1 MLLSELQELYAPEL
15 HGSTWM
21 DDAAAS
27 AADAGVQVID
37 DVADD
42 APEALADHTAA
53 LTTDLVRQYLNDAG
67 RHALLT
73 KEDEADL
80 AKRYQAGLAADEL
93 MASKEDPLTRAR
105 KARMRNI
112 SRDGARA
119 KERMVQANLR
129 LVVPQARKFS
139 GRDLDFIELI
149 QEGNLGLL
157 RAVEKFDHTKG
168 YKFSTYAVWW
178 IRQALQ
184 RGVASKGRTIR
195 VPAHVWELYG
205 KLRSAELRLRQQ
217 KGGDPTEEEIAEEV
231 GLTAVR
237 VREVREA
244 MQELVSLDR
253 PIGEDGDATMG
264 DLIADAGVRRPGRD
278 RARGRRDVA
287 DQRRAGRPRRAR
299 ADHPGAALRPRRRG
313 AADARGDRRPL
324 RADPRAHPP
333 DAEPR
338 AGQAA
343 SPLAR
348 AQPVRVC
355 STCSTAPPDPT
366 HRTSARRAPPV
377 RSRPGRRVRV
387 GPSTTRTRP
396 LAARRRRR
404 SSSSCRPVA
413 SALVALWPR
422 ADALP

>member
-1 MLLSELQELYAPEL
+1 MNATELPTAEVAVEELLERSSERGYVLLSELQDLHIPEI
-15 HGSTWM
+15 HGDTWV
-21 DDAAAS
+21 DDAIVTAT
-27 AADAGVQVID
+27 DQGVQVID

-42 APEALADHTAA
+42 VPEEVGDASAA

-80 AKRYQAGLAADEL
+80 AKRYQAGLSAEVFL
-93 MASKEDPLTRAR
+93 KEQGSELTRAR
-105 KARMRNI
+105 KARLRQI
-112 SRDGARA
+112 ARDGERA

-205 KLRSAELRLRQQ
+205 KLRAAELRLRQQ
-217 KGGDPTEEEIAEEV
+217 KGGDPTEDEVAEEV
-231 GLTAVR
+231 GLTVER
-237 VREVREA
+237 VREVRDA

-264 DLIADAGVRRPGRD
+264 DLIADAQQLDPADTALEGDALSQIDAALNALDDRERIILVLRFGLGGQEPQTLEEIGAHFGLTRERIRQMQNRALAKLRHPSRAHNLSGLLDVLD
-278 RARGRRDVA
+278 RAA
-287 DQRRAGRPRRAR
+287 
-299 ADHPGAALRPRRRG
+299 
-313 AADARGDRRPL
+313 
-324 RADPRAHPP
+324 
-333 DAEPR
+333 
-338 AGQAA
+338 
-343 SPLAR
+343 
-348 AQPVRVC
+348 
-355 STCSTAPPDPT
+355 
-366 HRTSARRAPPV
+366 
-377 RSRPGRRVRV
+377 
-387 GPSTTRTRP
+387 
-396 LAARRRRR
+396 
-404 SSSSCRPVA
+404 
-413 SALVALWPR
+413 
-422 ADALP
+422 

>member
-1 MLLSELQELYAPEL
+1 VNPVELPTAEVAVEELLERSAERGYVLLSELQELYVPEL
-15 HGSTWM
+15 HGSTWI
-21 DDAAAS
+21 DDAVTTAR
-27 AADAGVQVID
+27 DGGVQLID

-42 APEALADHTAA
+42 APEALIDHTAA

-80 AKRYQAGLAADEL
+80 AKRYQAGLAADVML
-93 MASKEDPLTRAR
+93 KPKDVTRAR
-105 KARMRNI
+105 KARLRVI
-112 SRDGARA
+112 SRDGAKA

-217 KGGDPTEEEIAEEV
+217 KGGDPSEEEIAEEV
-231 GLTAVR
+231 GLTATR

-264 DLIADAGVRRPGRD
+264 DLIADTGVVDPADTALEGDAMSQIEAALDDLDEREKLILVLRFGLGGEEPQTLEEIGAHFGLTRERIRQMQNRALAKLRHPSRAHNLSGLLDVLD
-278 RARGRRDVA
+278 RAA
-287 DQRRAGRPRRAR
+287 
-299 ADHPGAALRPRRRG
+299 
-313 AADARGDRRPL
+313 
-324 RADPRAHPP
+324 
-333 DAEPR
+333 
-338 AGQAA
+338 
-343 SPLAR
+343 
-348 AQPVRVC
+348 
-355 STCSTAPPDPT
+355 
-366 HRTSARRAPPV
+366 
-377 RSRPGRRVRV
+377 
-387 GPSTTRTRP
+387 
-396 LAARRRRR
+396 
-404 SSSSCRPVA
+404 
-413 SALVALWPR
+413 
-422 ADALP
+422 

>member
-1 MLLSELQELYAPEL
+1 METIDLPTAEVAVEELIERSAERGYVLLSELQTLHQPEL
-15 HGSTWM
+15 HGDTWI
-21 DDAAAS
+21 DAAI
-27 AADAGVQVID
+27 DTVTDRGIEIID

-42 APEALADHTAA
+42 TPDHVMADASAA

-80 AKRYQAGLAADEL
+80 AKRYQAGMAAEEL
-93 MASKEDPLTRAR
+93 LKLHAETLTRATKTR
-105 KARMRNI
+105 LRSV

-195 VPAHVWELYG
+195 VPAHVWEMYG
-205 KLRSAELRLRQQ
+205 KLRAAELRLRQQ
-217 KGGDPTEEEIAEEV
+217 KGGDPSEAELAEEV
-231 GLTAVR
+231 GLSVVR

-253 PIGEDGDATMG
+253 PIGEDGDASMG
-264 DLIADAGVRRPGRD
+264 DLIADTSQIDPAQTALQADVHDQIERALGALDERERIILSLRFGLGGQEPETLEEIGAHFGLTRERIRQMQNRALAKLRHPSRSHSLAGLLDVLD
-278 RARGRRDVA
+278 RAA
-287 DQRRAGRPRRAR
+287 
-299 ADHPGAALRPRRRG
+299 
-313 AADARGDRRPL
+313 
-324 RADPRAHPP
+324 
-333 DAEPR
+333 
-338 AGQAA
+338 
-343 SPLAR
+343 
-348 AQPVRVC
+348 
-355 STCSTAPPDPT
+355 
-366 HRTSARRAPPV
+366 
-377 RSRPGRRVRV
+377 
-387 GPSTTRTRP
+387 
-396 LAARRRRR
+396 
-404 SSSSCRPVA
+404 
-413 SALVALWPR
+413 
-422 ADALP
+422 

>member
-1 MLLSELQELYAPEL
+1 VNPTDLPTAEVAVEELLERSGERGYVLLSELQELHVPEL
-15 HGSTWM
+15 HGAHWV
-21 DDAAAS
+21 DDAIVTAG
-27 AADAGVQVID
+27 DQGVQIID

-42 APEALADHTAA
+42 APEEVAAADSSAA

-80 AKRYQAGLAADEL
+80 AKRYQAGMAADAL
-93 MASKEDPLTRAR
+93 LKEHGKQLTRAK
-105 KARMRNI
+105 KARMRSI
-112 SRDGARA
+112 SRDGERA
-119 KERMVQANLR
+119 KEAMVQANLR

-205 KLRSAELRLRQQ
+205 KLRAAELRLRQQ

-231 GLTAVR
+231 GLTADR
-237 VREVREA
+237 VREVRDA

-264 DLIADAGVRRPGRD
+264 DLIADSDQIDPAETALEGDALSQIDAALQALEDRERIILVLRFGLGGQEPQTLEEIGEYFGLTRERIRQMQNRALAKLRHPSRAHNLSGLLDVLD
-278 RARGRRDVA
+278 RAA
-287 DQRRAGRPRRAR
+287 
-299 ADHPGAALRPRRRG
+299 
-313 AADARGDRRPL
+313 
-324 RADPRAHPP
+324 
-333 DAEPR
+333 
-338 AGQAA
+338 
-343 SPLAR
+343 
-348 AQPVRVC
+348 
-355 STCSTAPPDPT
+355 
-366 HRTSARRAPPV
+366 
-377 RSRPGRRVRV
+377 
-387 GPSTTRTRP
+387 
-396 LAARRRRR
+396 
-404 SSSSCRPVA
+404 
-413 SALVALWPR
+413 
-422 ADALP
+422 

>member
-1 MLLSELQELYAPEL
+1 METIDLPTAEVAVEALIERSAERGYVLLSELQTLHQPEL
-15 HGSTWM
+15 HGDTWM
-21 DDAAAS
+21 DAAIDAVT
-27 AADAGVQVID
+27 DRGIEIID

-42 APEALADHTAA
+42 TPPHVAADASAA

-80 AKRYQAGLAADEL
+80 AKRYQAGMAADQLLKLHAET
-93 MASKEDPLTRAR
+93 LTRTTKTR
-105 KARMRNI
+105 LRSI
-112 SRDGARA
+112 SRDGARS

-195 VPAHVWELYG
+195 VPAHVWEMYG
-205 KLRSAELRLRQQ
+205 KLRAAELRLRQQ
-217 KGGDPTEEEIAEEV
+217 KGGDPSEAELAEDV
-231 GLTAVR
+231 GLTVAR

-253 PIGEDGDATMG
+253 PIGEDGDASMG
-264 DLIADAGVRRPGRD
+264 DLIADTSQVDPAHTALKADVYEQIERALGALDERERIILSLRFGLGGQEPETLEEIGAHFGLTRERIRQMQNRALAKLRHPSRSHSLAGLLDVLD
-278 RARGRRDVA
+278 RAA
-287 DQRRAGRPRRAR
+287 
-299 ADHPGAALRPRRRG
+299 
-313 AADARGDRRPL
+313 
-324 RADPRAHPP
+324 
-333 DAEPR
+333 
-338 AGQAA
+338 
-343 SPLAR
+343 
-348 AQPVRVC
+348 
-355 STCSTAPPDPT
+355 
-366 HRTSARRAPPV
+366 
-377 RSRPGRRVRV
+377 
-387 GPSTTRTRP
+387 
-396 LAARRRRR
+396 
-404 SSSSCRPVA
+404 
-413 SALVALWPR
+413 
-422 ADALP
+422 

>member
-1 MLLSELQELYAPEL
+1 MNRTDLPTAEVAVEELLERSSERGYVLLSELQELHVPEL
-15 HGSTWM
+15 HGDNWIEDVITE
-21 DDAAAS
+21 AR
-27 AADAGVQVID
+27 GQELQVID

-42 APEALADHTAA
+42 APEEVIDHSSA

-67 RHALLT
+67 KHALLT

-80 AKRYQAGLAADEL
+80 AKRYQAGLAADR
-93 MASKEDPLTRAR
+93 MVREDSSLTRSR
-105 KARMRNI
+105 KARLRQI
-112 SRDGARA
+112 GRDGERS

-205 KLRSAELRLRQQ
+205 KLRAAELRLRQQ
-217 KGGDPTEEEIAEEV
+217 KGGDPTEDEVAEEI
-231 GLTAVR
+231 GLTAQR
-237 VREVREA
+237 VREVRDA

-264 DLIADAGVRRPGRD
+264 DLIADQSGVDPADTALEGDAMSQIDAALSELDERERIILVLRFGLHGEEPMTLEEIGEHFGLTRERIRQMQNRALAKLRHPSRAHNLSGLLDVLD
-278 RARGRRDVA
+278 RAA
-287 DQRRAGRPRRAR
+287 
-299 ADHPGAALRPRRRG
+299 
-313 AADARGDRRPL
+313 
-324 RADPRAHPP
+324 
-333 DAEPR
+333 
-338 AGQAA
+338 
-343 SPLAR
+343 
-348 AQPVRVC
+348 
-355 STCSTAPPDPT
+355 
-366 HRTSARRAPPV
+366 
-377 RSRPGRRVRV
+377 
-387 GPSTTRTRP
+387 
-396 LAARRRRR
+396 
-404 SSSSCRPVA
+404 
-413 SALVALWPR
+413 
-422 ADALP
+422 

>member
-1 MLLSELQELYAPEL
+1 MSSTDLPTAEVAVQELLERSEERGYVLLSELQDLRQPDL
-15 HGSTWM
+15 HDEDWVDNAIS
-21 DDAAAS
+21 S
-27 AADAGVQVID
+27 ARSEGLEVID

-42 APEALADHTAA
+42 APEETLVPTQ

-80 AKRYQAGLAADEL
+80 AKRYQAGLHADRML
-93 MASKEDPLTRAR
+93 SDRDDLTPKRRAQLQ
-105 KARMRNI
+105 MI
-112 SRDGARA
+112 SRDGARS

-184 RGVASKGRTIR
+184 RGVASKARTIR

-205 KLRSAELRLRQQ
+205 KLRAAELRLRQS
-217 KGGDPTEEEIAEEV
+217 KGSDPTEEEIAAEV
-231 GLTAVR
+231 DLTPER

-244 MQELVSLDR
+244 MQDLVSLDR

-264 DLIADAGVRRPGRD
+264 DLIADADSVDPADTAQEVDALSQIEAALDALDERERIILILRFGLNGEEPQTLEQIGEHFGLTRERIRQMQNRALAKLRHPSRAHNLTGLLSVLD
-278 RARGRRDVA
+278 RAA
-287 DQRRAGRPRRAR
+287 
-299 ADHPGAALRPRRRG
+299 
-313 AADARGDRRPL
+313 
-324 RADPRAHPP
+324 
-333 DAEPR
+333 
-338 AGQAA
+338 
-343 SPLAR
+343 
-348 AQPVRVC
+348 
-355 STCSTAPPDPT
+355 
-366 HRTSARRAPPV
+366 
-377 RSRPGRRVRV
+377 
-387 GPSTTRTRP
+387 
-396 LAARRRRR
+396 
-404 SSSSCRPVA
+404 
-413 SALVALWPR
+413 
-422 ADALP
+422 

>member
-1 MLLSELQELYAPEL
+1 MPSTVEIATPIEQINLLGAEQYAAPEYFL
-15 HGSTWM
+15 SDAGTSRSDIFSLGVIVYQMLSGKLPYGAAVPRTRTRAAQRKLAYTSVLNDEREIPAWV
-21 DDAAAS
+21 DDAIRTVR
-27 AADAGVQVID
+27 DRGLEVID

-42 APEALADHTAA
+42 VPEEVVDHSGAM
-53 LTTDLVRQYLNDAG
+53 TTDLVRQYLNDAG
-67 RHALLT
+67 RHSLLT

-80 AKRYQAGLAADEL
+80 AKRYQAGLAADAML
-93 MASKEDPLTRAR
+93 ATRDDLTRTK
-105 KARMRNI
+105 KARLKMI

-205 KLRSAELRLRQQ
+205 KLRAAELRLRQA
-217 KGGDPTEEEIAEEV
+217 KGGDPTDAEVAEEV
-231 GLTAVR
+231 GLTAER
-237 VREVREA
+237 VREVRDA

-264 DLIADAGVRRPGRD
+264 DLIPDAAVVDPADTALEGDAVVAG
-278 RARGRRDVA
+278 ASSL
-287 DQRRAGRPRRAR
+287 QIESPRKIEVKIAVFQTQR
-299 ADHPGAALRPRRRG
+299 ADLQGILL
-313 AADARGDRRPL
+313 DL
-324 RADPRAHPP
+324 SL
-333 DAEPR
+333 E
-338 AGQAA
+338 
-343 SPLAR
+343 L
-348 AQPVRVC
+348 
-355 STCSTAPPDPT
+355 
-366 HRTSARRAPPV
+366 
-377 RSRPGRRVRV
+377 
-387 GPSTTRTRP
+387 
-396 LAARRRRR
+396 
-404 SSSSCRPVA
+404 
-413 SALVALWPR
+413 
-422 ADALP
+422 

>member
-1 MLLSELQELYAPEL
+1 MSTDQLPSADVALAELIDRSSERGFVLRTEIEELSLPDF
-15 HGSTWM
+15 HGDSWI
-21 DDAAAS
+21 DDAME
-27 AADAGVQVID
+27 DVRRAGLDLID
-37 DVADD
+37 DVADE
-42 APEALADHTAA
+42 APEHIAEYTGA

-67 RHALLT
+67 RHELLT

-93 MASKEDPLTRAR
+93 LRDRERTFTKRRKGQLEAMRHNGEMSKEA
-105 KARMRNI
+105 
-112 SRDGARA
+112 
-119 KERMVQANLR
+119 MVQANLR

-205 KLRSAELRLRQQ
+205 KVRAAELRLRQQ
-217 KGGDPTEEEIAEEV
+217 KGGDPSEEELAEEV
-231 GLTAVR
+231 GLTAQR

-264 DLIADAGVRRPGRD
+264 DMIADRGSIDPVATALEGDALSQIEQALSGLED
-278 RARGRRDVA
+278 RERTILMLRFGLGGEEPKTLEEIGEHFGLTRERIR
-287 DQRRAGRPRRAR
+287 QMQNRALAKLR
-299 ADHPGAALRPRRRG
+299 HPS
-313 AADARGDRRPL
+313 
-324 RADPRAHPP
+324 RAHTLAGLLDVLG
-333 DAEPR
+333 DA
-338 AGQAA
+338 A
-343 SPLAR
+343 
-348 AQPVRVC
+348 
-355 STCSTAPPDPT
+355 
-366 HRTSARRAPPV
+366 
-377 RSRPGRRVRV
+377 
-387 GPSTTRTRP
+387 
-396 LAARRRRR
+396 
-404 SSSSCRPVA
+404 
-413 SALVALWPR
+413 
-422 ADALP
+422 

>member
-1 MLLSELQELYAPEL
+1 MNPVELPTAEIAVEELLERSSERGFVLLSELQELYVPEL
-15 HGSTWM
+15 HGQTWI
-21 DDAAAS
+21 DDAITS
-27 AADAGVQVID
+27 ARDAGVQVID

-42 APEALADHTAA
+42 APEALADPTAA

-80 AKRYQAGLAADEL
+80 AKRYQAGLAADEML
-93 MASKEDPLTRAR
+93 KEKAGPLTRAR
-105 KARMRNI
+105 KARLRTI
-112 SRDGARA
+112 SRDGAKA

-217 KGGDPTEEEIAEEV
+217 KGGDPTEEEIAAEV
-231 GLTAVR
+231 GLTATR

-264 DLIADAGVRRPGRD
+264 DLIADTGVVDPADTALEGDAMAQIEAALDALDDRERIILVLRFGLGGEEPQTLEEIGAHFGLTRERIRQMQNRALAKLRHPSRAHNLSGLLDVLD
-278 RARGRRDVA
+278 RAA
-287 DQRRAGRPRRAR
+287 
-299 ADHPGAALRPRRRG
+299 
-313 AADARGDRRPL
+313 
-324 RADPRAHPP
+324 
-333 DAEPR
+333 
-338 AGQAA
+338 
-343 SPLAR
+343 
-348 AQPVRVC
+348 
-355 STCSTAPPDPT
+355 
-366 HRTSARRAPPV
+366 
-377 RSRPGRRVRV
+377 
-387 GPSTTRTRP
+387 
-396 LAARRRRR
+396 
-404 SSSSCRPVA
+404 
-413 SALVALWPR
+413 
-422 ADALP
+422 

>member
-1 MLLSELQELYAPEL
+1 MNTTDLPTAEVAVEELLERSSERGYVLLSELQELHVPEL
-15 HGSTWM
+15 HGDAWV
-21 DDAAAS
+21 DDVI
-27 AADAGVQVID
+27 GEVRNQGLEVID

-42 APEALADHTAA
+42 APEDVIDHSAA

-67 RHALLT
+67 KHALLT

-80 AKRYQAGLAADEL
+80 AKRYQAGLAADKML
-93 MASKEDPLTRAR
+93 KDLQNLTRAR
-105 KARMRNI
+105 KTRLRSI
-112 SRDGARA
+112 SRDGERS

-205 KLRSAELRLRQQ
+205 KLRAAELRLRQQ
-217 KGGDPTEEEIAEEV
+217 KGGDPTEEEVAEEV
-231 GLTAVR
+231 GLTAQR
-237 VREVREA
+237 VREVRDA

-264 DLIADAGVRRPGRD
+264 DLIADASGIDPADTALEGDALGQIEAALKELDDRERIILVLRFGLHGEEPMTLEEIGEHFGLTRERIRQMQNRALAKLRHPSRAHNLAGLLDVLD
-278 RARGRRDVA
+278 RAA
-287 DQRRAGRPRRAR
+287 
-299 ADHPGAALRPRRRG
+299 
-313 AADARGDRRPL
+313 
-324 RADPRAHPP
+324 
-333 DAEPR
+333 
-338 AGQAA
+338 
-343 SPLAR
+343 
-348 AQPVRVC
+348 
-355 STCSTAPPDPT
+355 
-366 HRTSARRAPPV
+366 
-377 RSRPGRRVRV
+377 
-387 GPSTTRTRP
+387 
-396 LAARRRRR
+396 
-404 SSSSCRPVA
+404 
-413 SALVALWPR
+413 
-422 ADALP
+422 

>member
-1 MLLSELQELYAPEL
+1 MNPTDLPTAELAVEELLERSAERGFVLLSELQLLHTPEL
-15 HGSTWM
+15 LGDTWVE
-21 DDAAAS
+21 DTITEIRAQ
-27 AADAGVQVID
+27 GVEIID

-42 APEALADHTAA
+42 APEHVVAADQSAA

-67 RHALLT
+67 RHDLLT

-80 AKRYQAGLAADEL
+80 AKRYQAGMSADQLLREFG
-93 MASKEDPLTRAR
+93 KNITRSR
-105 KARMRNI
+105 KARLRRI
-112 SRDGARA
+112 SQDGERA

-205 KLRSAELRLRQQ
+205 KLRAAELRLRQQ
-217 KGGDPTEEEIAEEV
+217 KGGDPSEAEIADEV
-231 GLTAVR
+231 GLTEQR
-237 VREVREA
+237 VREVRDA

-264 DLIADAGVRRPGRD
+264 DLIADVDGVDP
-278 RARGRRDVA
+278 A
-287 DQRRAGRPRRAR
+287 DTALEGDALSQI
-299 ADHPGAALRPRRRG
+299 DAALRELDDRERLILVLRFGLQGEEPRTLEEIGEHFGLTRERIRQMQNR
-313 AADARGDRRPL
+313 ALAKL
-324 RADPRAHPP
+324 RHPSRAHNLSGLL
-333 DAEPR
+333 DVLDH
-338 AGQAA
+338 AA
-343 SPLAR
+343 
-348 AQPVRVC
+348 
-355 STCSTAPPDPT
+355 
-366 HRTSARRAPPV
+366 
-377 RSRPGRRVRV
+377 
-387 GPSTTRTRP
+387 
-396 LAARRRRR
+396 
-404 SSSSCRPVA
+404 
-413 SALVALWPR
+413 
-422 ADALP
+422 

>member
-1 MLLSELQELYAPEL
+1 MNATELPTAEVAVEELLERSSERGYVLLSELQDLHMPEI
-15 HGSTWM
+15 HGDTWV
-21 DDAAAS
+21 DDAIVTAT
-27 AADAGVQVID
+27 DQGVQVID

-42 APEALADHTAA
+42 VPEEVGDASAA

-80 AKRYQAGLAADEL
+80 AKRYQAGLSADVFLKEL
-93 MASKEDPLTRAR
+93 AGQLTRSR
-105 KARMRNI
+105 KARLRQI
-112 SRDGARA
+112 SRDGERA

-205 KLRSAELRLRQQ
+205 KLRAAELRLRQQ
-217 KGGDPTEEEIAEEV
+217 KGGDPTEEEVAEEV
-231 GLTAVR
+231 GLTVDR
-237 VREVREA
+237 VREVRDA

-264 DLIADAGVRRPGRD
+264 DLIADAHQLDPADTALEGDALSQIDAALKALDDRERIILVLRFGLGGQEPQTLEEIGAHFGLTRERIRQMQNRALAKLRHPSRAHNLSGLLDVLD
-278 RARGRRDVA
+278 RAA
-287 DQRRAGRPRRAR
+287 
-299 ADHPGAALRPRRRG
+299 
-313 AADARGDRRPL
+313 
-324 RADPRAHPP
+324 
-333 DAEPR
+333 
-338 AGQAA
+338 
-343 SPLAR
+343 
-348 AQPVRVC
+348 
-355 STCSTAPPDPT
+355 
-366 HRTSARRAPPV
+366 
-377 RSRPGRRVRV
+377 
-387 GPSTTRTRP
+387 
-396 LAARRRRR
+396 
-404 SSSSCRPVA
+404 
-413 SALVALWPR
+413 
-422 ADALP
+422 

>member
-1 MLLSELQELYAPEL
+1 MNPTDLPTAELAVEELLERSSERGFVLLSELQLLYSPEL
-15 HGSTWM
+15 LGDTWVE
-21 DDAAAS
+21 DTITEIRAQ
-27 AADAGVQVID
+27 GVEIID

-42 APEALADHTAA
+42 APEDVVADQTAA

-67 RHALLT
+67 RHDLLT

-80 AKRYQAGLAADEL
+80 AKRYQAGLYADQLLREL
-93 MASKEDPLTRAR
+93 GKSISRSR
-105 KARMRNI
+105 KAKLRRI
-112 SRDGARA
+112 SVDGARA

-205 KLRSAELRLRQQ
+205 KLRAAELRLRQQ
-217 KGGDPTEEEIAEEV
+217 KGGDPSEAEIAEEV
-231 GLTAVR
+231 GLTEQR
-237 VREVREA
+237 VREVRDA

-264 DLIADAGVRRPGRD
+264 DLIADVDGIDP
-278 RARGRRDVA
+278 A
-287 DQRRAGRPRRAR
+287 DTALEGDALSQI
-299 ADHPGAALRPRRRG
+299 DAALRELEERERLILI
-313 AADARGDRRPL
+313 L
-324 RADPRAHPP
+324 RFGLGGEEPMTLEEIGEHFGLTRERIRQMQNRALAKLRHPSRAHNLSGLL
-333 DAEPR
+333 DVLDR
-338 AGQAA
+338 AA
-343 SPLAR
+343 
-348 AQPVRVC
+348 
-355 STCSTAPPDPT
+355 
-366 HRTSARRAPPV
+366 
-377 RSRPGRRVRV
+377 
-387 GPSTTRTRP
+387 
-396 LAARRRRR
+396 
-404 SSSSCRPVA
+404 
-413 SALVALWPR
+413 
-422 ADALP
+422 

>member
-1 MLLSELQELYAPEL
+1 MNATELPTAEVAVEELLERSSERGYVLLSELQELHVPEI
-15 HGSTWM
+15 HGDTWV
-21 DDAAAS
+21 DDAIITAT
-27 AADAGVQVID
+27 DQGVQVID

-42 APEALADHTAA
+42 VPEEVGDASAA

-80 AKRYQAGLAADEL
+80 AKRYQAGLSADAL
-93 MASKEDPLTRAR
+93 LKERGDQLTRTK
-105 KARMRNI
+105 KARLRKV
-112 SRDGARA
+112 SRDGERA

-205 KLRSAELRLRQQ
+205 KLRAAELRLRQQ
-217 KGGDPTEEEIAEEV
+217 KGGDPSEEEVAEEV
-231 GLTAVR
+231 GLTVDR
-237 VREVREA
+237 VREVRDA

-264 DLIADAGVRRPGRD
+264 DLIADADQLDPADTALEGDALSQIDAALNALDDRERIILVLRFGLGGQEPQTLEEIGAHFGLTRERIRQMQNRALAKLRHPSRAHNLSGLLDVLD
-278 RARGRRDVA
+278 RAA
-287 DQRRAGRPRRAR
+287 
-299 ADHPGAALRPRRRG
+299 
-313 AADARGDRRPL
+313 
-324 RADPRAHPP
+324 
-333 DAEPR
+333 
-338 AGQAA
+338 
-343 SPLAR
+343 
-348 AQPVRVC
+348 
-355 STCSTAPPDPT
+355 
-366 HRTSARRAPPV
+366 
-377 RSRPGRRVRV
+377 
-387 GPSTTRTRP
+387 
-396 LAARRRRR
+396 
-404 SSSSCRPVA
+404 
-413 SALVALWPR
+413 
-422 ADALP
+422 

>member
-1 MLLSELQELYAPEL
+1 MESIDLPTAEVAVEELIERSAERGYVLLSELQTLHQPEL
-15 HGSTWM
+15 HGDTWI
-21 DDAAAS
+21 DAAI
-27 AADAGVQVID
+27 DTVTDRGIEIID

-42 APEALADHTAA
+42 TPDHVAADASAA

-80 AKRYQAGLAADEL
+80 AKRYQAGMAADEL
-93 MASKEDPLTRAR
+93 MKLHAETLTRATKTR
-105 KARMRNI
+105 LRSI

-195 VPAHVWELYG
+195 VPAHVWEMYG
-205 KLRSAELRLRQQ
+205 KLRAAELRLRQQ
-217 KGGDPTEEEIAEEV
+217 KGGDPSEAELAEEV
-231 GLTAVR
+231 GLTVAR

-253 PIGEDGDATMG
+253 PIGEDGDASMG
-264 DLIADAGVRRPGRD
+264 DLIADKSQIDPAHTALEADVYAQIERALGALDERERIILSLRFGLGGQEPETLEEIGAHFGLTRERIRQMQNRALAKLRHPSRSHSLAGLLDVLD
-278 RARGRRDVA
+278 RAA
-287 DQRRAGRPRRAR
+287 
-299 ADHPGAALRPRRRG
+299 
-313 AADARGDRRPL
+313 
-324 RADPRAHPP
+324 
-333 DAEPR
+333 
-338 AGQAA
+338 
-343 SPLAR
+343 
-348 AQPVRVC
+348 
-355 STCSTAPPDPT
+355 
-366 HRTSARRAPPV
+366 
-377 RSRPGRRVRV
+377 
-387 GPSTTRTRP
+387 
-396 LAARRRRR
+396 
-404 SSSSCRPVA
+404 
-413 SALVALWPR
+413 
-422 ADALP
+422 

>member
-1 MLLSELQELYAPEL
+1 MSTDQLPSADVALAELIDRSSERGFVLRTEIEEL
-15 HGSTWM
+15 HLPDFHGDTWI
-21 DDAAAS
+21 DDAME
-27 AADAGVQVID
+27 DVRRAGLDLID

-42 APEALADHTAA
+42 APEHIAEYTGA

-67 RHALLT
+67 RHELLT

-93 MASKEDPLTRAR
+93 LRDRERTFTKRRRTQLEAMRHNGEMSKEA
-105 KARMRNI
+105 
-112 SRDGARA
+112 
-119 KERMVQANLR
+119 MVQANLR

-205 KLRSAELRLRQQ
+205 KVRAAELRLRQQ
-217 KGGDPTEEEIAEEV
+217 KGGDPSEEELAEEV
-231 GLTAVR
+231 GLTAQR

-264 DLIADAGVRRPGRD
+264 DMIADRGSIDPVATALEGDALSQIEQALSGLEDRERTILMLRFGLAGEEPKTLEEIGEHFGLTRERIRQMQN
-278 RARGRRDVA
+278 RALAKLR
-287 DQRRAGRPRRAR
+287 
-299 ADHPGAALRPRRRG
+299 HPS
-313 AADARGDRRPL
+313 
-324 RADPRAHPP
+324 RAHTLAGLLDVLG
-333 DAEPR
+333 DA
-338 AGQAA
+338 A
-343 SPLAR
+343 
-348 AQPVRVC
+348 
-355 STCSTAPPDPT
+355 
-366 HRTSARRAPPV
+366 
-377 RSRPGRRVRV
+377 
-387 GPSTTRTRP
+387 
-396 LAARRRRR
+396 
-404 SSSSCRPVA
+404 
-413 SALVALWPR
+413 
-422 ADALP
+422 

>member
-1 MLLSELQELYAPEL
+1 MNPTDLPTAEVAVEELIERSAERGYVLHSELQELHVPEL
-15 HGSTWM
+15 HGDAWV
-21 DDAAAS
+21 DAAIITVT
-27 AADAGVQVID
+27 DHGLQVID

-42 APEALADHTAA
+42 APEDVVADTSAA

-80 AKRYQAGLAADEL
+80 AKRYQAGLAAEQL
-93 MASKEDPLTRAR
+93 LKERGDTLTRAG
-105 KARMRNI
+105 KARLRRI

-205 KLRSAELRLRQQ
+205 KLRAAELRLRQQ
-217 KGGDPTEEEIAEEV
+217 KGGDPTEAEVAEEV
-231 GLTAVR
+231 GLTETR
-237 VREVREA
+237 VREVRDA

-264 DLIADAGVRRPGRD
+264 DLIADAGQVDPADTALEGDVLSQID
-278 RARGRRDVA
+278 RALQALEERERIILTLRFGLGGQEPETLEEIGAHFGLTRERIR
-287 DQRRAGRPRRAR
+287 QMQNRALAKLR
-299 ADHPGAALRPRRRG
+299 HPS
-313 AADARGDRRPL
+313 
-324 RADPRAHPP
+324 RAHNLSGLL
-333 DAEPR
+333 DVLDR
-338 AGQAA
+338 AA
-343 SPLAR
+343 
-348 AQPVRVC
+348 
-355 STCSTAPPDPT
+355 
-366 HRTSARRAPPV
+366 
-377 RSRPGRRVRV
+377 
-387 GPSTTRTRP
+387 
-396 LAARRRRR
+396 
-404 SSSSCRPVA
+404 
-413 SALVALWPR
+413 
-422 ADALP
+422 

>member
-1 MLLSELQELYAPEL
+1 MNATELPTAEVAVEELLERSSERGYVLLSELQELHVPEI
-15 HGSTWM
+15 HGDTWV
-21 DDAAAS
+21 DDAITTAT
-27 AADAGVQVID
+27 DQGVQVID

-42 APEALADHTAA
+42 VPEEVGDASAA

-80 AKRYQAGLAADEL
+80 AKRYQAGLSADVFL
-93 MASKEDPLTRAR
+93 KERSDQLTRSK
-105 KARMRNI
+105 KARLRQI
-112 SRDGARA
+112 SRDGERA

-205 KLRSAELRLRQQ
+205 KLRAAELRLRQQ
-217 KGGDPTEEEIAEEV
+217 KGGDPSEEEVAEEV
-231 GLTAVR
+231 GVTVDR
-237 VREVREA
+237 VREVRDA

-264 DLIADAGVRRPGRD
+264 DLIADAAQLDPADTALEGDALSQIDAALNALDDRERIILVLRFGLGGQEPQTLEEIGAHFGLTRERIRQMQNRALAKLRHPSRAHNLSGLLDVLD
-278 RARGRRDVA
+278 RAA
-287 DQRRAGRPRRAR
+287 
-299 ADHPGAALRPRRRG
+299 
-313 AADARGDRRPL
+313 
-324 RADPRAHPP
+324 
-333 DAEPR
+333 
-338 AGQAA
+338 
-343 SPLAR
+343 
-348 AQPVRVC
+348 
-355 STCSTAPPDPT
+355 
-366 HRTSARRAPPV
+366 
-377 RSRPGRRVRV
+377 
-387 GPSTTRTRP
+387 
-396 LAARRRRR
+396 
-404 SSSSCRPVA
+404 
-413 SALVALWPR
+413 
-422 ADALP
+422 

>member
-1 MLLSELQELYAPEL
+1 VNPTDLPTAEVAVEELLERSSERGYVLLSELQELYVPEL
-15 HGSTWM
+15 HGDRWVE
-21 DDAAAS
+21 DAIVTAR
-27 AADAGVQVID
+27 DQGVEVVD

-42 APEALADHTAA
+42 APEEVADASAA

-80 AKRYQAGLAADEL
+80 AKRYQAGMAADWL
-93 MASKEDPLTRAR
+93 AKEHAETLTRSR
-105 KARMRNI
+105 RNRLRGV
-112 SRDGARA
+112 SRDGERA

-205 KLRSAELRLRQQ
+205 KLRAAELRLRQQ
-217 KGGDPTEEEIAEEV
+217 KGGDPSEAEIADEV
-231 GLTAVR
+231 GLTIER
-237 VREVREA
+237 VREVRDA

-264 DLIADAGVRRPGRD
+264 DLIADQGQVDPADTALEGDALSQIDAALNALDDRERIILVLRFGLGGQEPQTLEEIGAHFGLTRERIRQMQNRALAKLRHPSRAHNLSGLLDVLD
-278 RARGRRDVA
+278 RAA
-287 DQRRAGRPRRAR
+287 
-299 ADHPGAALRPRRRG
+299 
-313 AADARGDRRPL
+313 
-324 RADPRAHPP
+324 
-333 DAEPR
+333 
-338 AGQAA
+338 
-343 SPLAR
+343 
-348 AQPVRVC
+348 
-355 STCSTAPPDPT
+355 
-366 HRTSARRAPPV
+366 
-377 RSRPGRRVRV
+377 
-387 GPSTTRTRP
+387 
-396 LAARRRRR
+396 
-404 SSSSCRPVA
+404 
-413 SALVALWPR
+413 
-422 ADALP
+422 

>member
-1 MLLSELQELYAPEL
+1 MNATELPTAEVAVEELLERSSERGYVLLSELQELHVPEI
-15 HGSTWM
+15 HGDTWV
-21 DDAAAS
+21 DDAIITAT
-27 AADAGVQVID
+27 DQGVQVID

-42 APEALADHTAA
+42 VPEEVGDASAA

-80 AKRYQAGLAADEL
+80 AKRYQAGLSADVFL
-93 MASKEDPLTRAR
+93 KERSDQLTRTK
-105 KARMRNI
+105 KARLRKI
-112 SRDGARA
+112 SRDGERA

-205 KLRSAELRLRQQ
+205 KLRAAELRLRQQ
-217 KGGDPTEEEIAEEV
+217 KGGDPSEEEVAEEV
-231 GLTAVR
+231 GLTVDR
-237 VREVREA
+237 VREVRDA

-264 DLIADAGVRRPGRD
+264 DLIADAAQLDPADTALEGDALSQIDAALNALDDRERIILVLRFGLGGQEPQTLEEIGAHFGLTRERIRQMQNRALAKLRHPSRAHNLSGLLDVLD
-278 RARGRRDVA
+278 RAA
-287 DQRRAGRPRRAR
+287 
-299 ADHPGAALRPRRRG
+299 
-313 AADARGDRRPL
+313 
-324 RADPRAHPP
+324 
-333 DAEPR
+333 
-338 AGQAA
+338 
-343 SPLAR
+343 
-348 AQPVRVC
+348 
-355 STCSTAPPDPT
+355 
-366 HRTSARRAPPV
+366 
-377 RSRPGRRVRV
+377 
-387 GPSTTRTRP
+387 
-396 LAARRRRR
+396 
-404 SSSSCRPVA
+404 
-413 SALVALWPR
+413 
-422 ADALP
+422 

>member
-1 MLLSELQELYAPEL
+1 MNPTDLPTAEVAVEELLERSSERGYVLLSELQELHIPEL
-15 HGSTWM
+15 HGDTWV
-21 DDAAAS
+21 DDAIAS
-27 AADAGVQVID
+27 VRTQGVEVID
-37 DVADD
+37 DIADD
-42 APEALADHTAA
+42 APEHVVDTTAA
-53 LTTDLVRQYLNDAG
+53 VTTDLVRQYLNDAG

-93 MASKEDPLTRAR
+93 VRVRGDLTRR
-105 KARMRNI
+105 QKARLRAI
-112 SRDGARA
+112 SKDGERA

-217 KGGDPTEEEIAEEV
+217 KGGDPTEEEVAEEV
-231 GLTAVR
+231 GLTAAR
-237 VREVREA
+237 VREVRDA

-264 DLIADAGVRRPGRD
+264 DLIADSGQVDPADTALEGDALSQIDAALNALEERERLILILRFGLGGQEPQTLEEIGEHFGLTRERIRQMQNRALAKLRHPSRAHNLSGLLDVLD
-278 RARGRRDVA
+278 RAA
-287 DQRRAGRPRRAR
+287 
-299 ADHPGAALRPRRRG
+299 
-313 AADARGDRRPL
+313 
-324 RADPRAHPP
+324 
-333 DAEPR
+333 
-338 AGQAA
+338 
-343 SPLAR
+343 
-348 AQPVRVC
+348 
-355 STCSTAPPDPT
+355 
-366 HRTSARRAPPV
+366 
-377 RSRPGRRVRV
+377 
-387 GPSTTRTRP
+387 
-396 LAARRRRR
+396 
-404 SSSSCRPVA
+404 
-413 SALVALWPR
+413 
-422 ADALP
+422 

>member
-1 MLLSELQELYAPEL
+1 MNPTDLPTAELAVEELLERSAERGFVLLSELQLLHTPEL
-15 HGSTWM
+15 LGDTWVE
-21 DDAAAS
+21 DTITEIRAQ
-27 AADAGVQVID
+27 GVEIID

-42 APEALADHTAA
+42 APEHVVAADQSAA

-67 RHALLT
+67 RHDLLT

-80 AKRYQAGLAADEL
+80 AKRYQAGMSADQLLREFG
-93 MASKEDPLTRAR
+93 KNITRSR
-105 KARMRNI
+105 KARLRRI
-112 SRDGARA
+112 SQDGERA

-205 KLRSAELRLRQQ
+205 KLRAAELRLRQQ
-217 KGGDPTEEEIAEEV
+217 KGGDPSEAEIADEV
-231 GLTAVR
+231 GLTEQR
-237 VREVREA
+237 VREVRDA

-264 DLIADAGVRRPGRD
+264 DLIADVDGVDP
-278 RARGRRDVA
+278 A
-287 DQRRAGRPRRAR
+287 DTALEGDALSQI
-299 ADHPGAALRPRRRG
+299 DAALRELDDRERLILVLRFGLQGEEPRTLEEIGEHFGLTRERIRQMQTR
-313 AADARGDRRPL
+313 ALAKL
-324 RADPRAHPP
+324 RHPSRAHNLSGLL
-333 DAEPR
+333 DVLDH
-338 AGQAA
+338 AA
-343 SPLAR
+343 
-348 AQPVRVC
+348 
-355 STCSTAPPDPT
+355 
-366 HRTSARRAPPV
+366 
-377 RSRPGRRVRV
+377 
-387 GPSTTRTRP
+387 
-396 LAARRRRR
+396 
-404 SSSSCRPVA
+404 
-413 SALVALWPR
+413 
-422 ADALP
+422 

>member
-1 MLLSELQELYAPEL
+1 MNHTDLPTAEVAVEELLDRSTERGYVLLSELQELHVPEL
-15 HGSTWM
+15 HGDMWVEDTV
-21 DDAAAS
+21 AAARQQ
-27 AADAGVQVID
+27 GLQVID

-42 APEALADHTAA
+42 APEDVVDHTAA

-80 AKRYQAGLAADEL
+80 AKRYQAGLAADGFL
-93 MASKEDPLTRAR
+93 AGRADLTRSV
-105 KARMRNI
+105 KAKLRRI

-217 KGGDPTEEEIAEEV
+217 KGADPTEAEIAEEV
-231 GLTAVR
+231 GLTPLR

-264 DLIADAGVRRPGRD
+264 DLIADAAVIDPADTALEGDALSQIDAALAALDDRERIILVLRFGLHGEEPLTLEEIGAHFGLTRERIRQMQNRALAKLRPPSRAHSLAGLLDVLD
-278 RARGRRDVA
+278 RAA
-287 DQRRAGRPRRAR
+287 
-299 ADHPGAALRPRRRG
+299 
-313 AADARGDRRPL
+313 
-324 RADPRAHPP
+324 
-333 DAEPR
+333 
-338 AGQAA
+338 
-343 SPLAR
+343 
-348 AQPVRVC
+348 
-355 STCSTAPPDPT
+355 
-366 HRTSARRAPPV
+366 
-377 RSRPGRRVRV
+377 
-387 GPSTTRTRP
+387 
-396 LAARRRRR
+396 
-404 SSSSCRPVA
+404 
-413 SALVALWPR
+413 
-422 ADALP
+422 

>member
-1 MLLSELQELYAPEL
+1 MNATELPTAEVAVEELLERSSERGYVLLSELQELHVPEL
-15 HGSTWM
+15 HGDNWL
-21 DDAAAS
+21 DDVVAEIR
-27 AADAGVQVID
+27 GREMQVVD

-42 APEALADHTAA
+42 APEEVAEYTGAM
-53 LTTDLVRQYLNDAG
+53 TTDLVRQYLNDAG
-67 RHALLT
+67 RHSLLT

-80 AKRYQAGLAADEL
+80 AKRYQAGLAADEIL
-93 MASKEDPLTRAR
+93 AAKPKLTRAK
-105 KARMRNI
+105 KARMQLI
-112 SRDGARA
+112 SRDGERA

-205 KLRSAELRLRQQ
+205 KLRSAELRLRQS
-217 KGGDPTEEEIAEEV
+217 KGGDPTEAEIAEEV
-231 GLTAVR
+231 GLTEQR

-264 DLIADAGVRRPGRD
+264 DLIPDAAGIDPAETALEGDAMSQIEAALSALDERERIILVLRFGLHGEEPQTLEEIGAHFGLTRERIRQMQNRALAKLRHPSRAHNLSGLLDVLD
-278 RARGRRDVA
+278 RAA
-287 DQRRAGRPRRAR
+287 
-299 ADHPGAALRPRRRG
+299 
-313 AADARGDRRPL
+313 
-324 RADPRAHPP
+324 
-333 DAEPR
+333 
-338 AGQAA
+338 
-343 SPLAR
+343 
-348 AQPVRVC
+348 
-355 STCSTAPPDPT
+355 
-366 HRTSARRAPPV
+366 
-377 RSRPGRRVRV
+377 
-387 GPSTTRTRP
+387 
-396 LAARRRRR
+396 
-404 SSSSCRPVA
+404 
-413 SALVALWPR
+413 
-422 ADALP
+422 

>member
-1 MLLSELQELYAPEL
+1 VNPTDLPTAEVAVEELLERSSERGYVLLSELQELHVPEL
-15 HGSTWM
+15 HGDTWV
-21 DDAAAS
+21 DDAIVTAT
-27 AADAGVQVID
+27 DRGMQVID

-42 APEALADHTAA
+42 APEEVVSDASAA

-80 AKRYQAGLAADEL
+80 AKRYQAGMSADQLLKEL
-93 MASKEDPLTRAR
+93 SDQLTRSR
-105 KARMRNI
+105 KVRLKRI
-112 SRDGARA
+112 SRDGERA

-205 KLRSAELRLRQQ
+205 KLRAAELRLRQQ
-217 KGGDPTEEEIAEEV
+217 KGGDPSEEEVAEEV
-231 GLTAVR
+231 GLTVER
-237 VREVREA
+237 VREVRDA

-264 DLIADAGVRRPGRD
+264 DLIADAGQVDPADTALEGDALSQIDAALKALDDRERIILILRFGLGGQEPQTLEEIGAHFGLTRERIRQMQNRALAKLRHPSRAHNLSGLLDVLD
-278 RARGRRDVA
+278 RAA
-287 DQRRAGRPRRAR
+287 
-299 ADHPGAALRPRRRG
+299 
-313 AADARGDRRPL
+313 
-324 RADPRAHPP
+324 
-333 DAEPR
+333 
-338 AGQAA
+338 
-343 SPLAR
+343 
-348 AQPVRVC
+348 
-355 STCSTAPPDPT
+355 
-366 HRTSARRAPPV
+366 
-377 RSRPGRRVRV
+377 
-387 GPSTTRTRP
+387 
-396 LAARRRRR
+396 
-404 SSSSCRPVA
+404 
-413 SALVALWPR
+413 
-422 ADALP
+422 

>member
-1 MLLSELQELYAPEL
+1 VNPVELPTADTSVDELLERSAERGYVLLSELQELYVPEL

-21 DDAAAS
+21 DDAATS

-42 APEALADHTAA
+42 APEALVDHTAA

-80 AKRYQAGLAADEL
+80 AKRYQAGLASDEML
-93 MASKEDPLTRAR
+93 KDKELPRSR
-105 KARMRNI
+105 KARLRTI

-231 GLTAVR
+231 GLTANR

-264 DLIADAGVRRPGRD
+264 DLIADAGVVDPAETALEGDAMSQISAALDALDERERIILVLRFGLGGDEPQTLEEIGAHFGLTRERIRQMQNRALAKLRHPSRAHNLSGLLDVLD
-278 RARGRRDVA
+278 RAA
-287 DQRRAGRPRRAR
+287 
-299 ADHPGAALRPRRRG
+299 
-313 AADARGDRRPL
+313 
-324 RADPRAHPP
+324 
-333 DAEPR
+333 
-338 AGQAA
+338 
-343 SPLAR
+343 
-348 AQPVRVC
+348 
-355 STCSTAPPDPT
+355 
-366 HRTSARRAPPV
+366 
-377 RSRPGRRVRV
+377 
-387 GPSTTRTRP
+387 
-396 LAARRRRR
+396 
-404 SSSSCRPVA
+404 
-413 SALVALWPR
+413 
-422 ADALP
+422 